1 VVDDNN
7 FNLTA
12 AKGVFRLLE
21 VKLDTCYNGREA
33 VDKVIEMKT
42 RHNHSYSVILMDLE
56 MPVLDG
62 HEVGTCGNDI
72 DLIRLQRNC
81 QILLREELSIALPS
95 LL

>member
-1 VVDDNN
+1 VDDNN

-12 AKGVFRLLE
+12 AKGVFKHLI

-56 MPVLDG
+56 MPVLNG
-62 HEVGTCGNDI
+62 HQVNTHGK
-72 DLIRLQRNC
+72 
-81 QILLREELSIALPS
+81 
-95 LL
+95 